1 MKKDNFINMR
11 SIIHRRNAHL
21 ICKESSAIVIGGV
34 GHGRV
39 RKYGG
44 LSALESFCRSH
55 WFPDPLPD
63 GVIWLNGNYDEKI
76 FGEPI
81 LPTIFYDG

>member
-1 MKKDNFINMR
+1 MY
-11 SIIHRRNAHL
+11 L
-21 ICKESSAIVIGGV
+21 TCKEHSALIIGGV
-34 GHGRV
+34 GHMYV
-39 RKYGG
+39 RRCGF
-44 LSALESFCRSH
+44 AAFESFCRSH

-63 GVIWLNGNYDEKI
+63 GFIWLNGNYDEKI